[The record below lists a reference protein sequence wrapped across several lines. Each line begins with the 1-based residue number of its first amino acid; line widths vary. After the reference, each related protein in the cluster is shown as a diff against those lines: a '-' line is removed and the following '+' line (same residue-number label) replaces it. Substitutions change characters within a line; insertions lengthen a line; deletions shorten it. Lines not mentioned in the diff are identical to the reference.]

1 MRVLN
6 KKGLLSRSS
15 PLVLGVIV
23 LVLAAMPRV
32 NAQRPGAA
40 PRLDLI
46 RGPTHAPLG
55 SVARLGVPAGYLFL
69 DANNTGRLLK
79 SRGEPVSGHEVGFL
93 TSTNQTWSVL
103 FIDNE
108 SGYVKDDE
116 KDKLEADQLLRS
128 IKAGAV
134 QGNKERQ
141 RHGHPPVEVV
151 GWELPPQYDAARHSL
166 EWAIRGL
173 CSGRPVVNYN
183 ARLLGRKGVIEAILI
198 VAPERLAETLPVF
211 RRVLANCA
219 YLPGQTYADYRAGD
233 RVARYGLG
241 ALVVSGAAVGAAKS
255 GFLARA
261 AALFENAWTLIV
273 VAVVV
278 IAAFAA
284 GATLLR
290 RPVSA
295 GTQRAKKQ
303 GAGQGRTR
311 TR

>member
-1 MRVLN
+1 MRALN
-6 KKGLLSRSS
+6 KRGITSRSS
-15 PLVLGVIV
+15 LLFFAVGP
-23 LVLAAMPRV
+23 LVLAALFGV

-40 PRLDLI
+40 PRLNLV

-55 SVARLGVPAGYLFL
+55 SLARLSVPAGYIFL
-69 DANNTGRLLK
+69 DANNTGLLLK

-93 TSTNQTWSVL
+93 TTANQNWSVL
-103 FIDNE
+103 FIFNG

-116 KDKLEADQLLRS
+116 KNKLDAQQLLES
-128 IKAGAV
+128 VKQGAV
-134 QGNKERQ
+134 PGNKERQ
-141 RHGHPPVEVV
+141 RHGNPPVEVV

-173 CSGRPVVNYN
+173 CAGRPVVNYN

-211 RRVLANCA
+211 RKVLADCS

-241 ALVVSGAAVGAAKS
+241 ALVVSGVAVGAAKS

-261 AALFENAWTLIV
+261 AALFENAWTLII
-273 VAVVV
+273 VVV
-278 IAAFAA
+278 VGGAFAA
-284 GATLLR
+284 GAVFLR
-290 RPVSA
+290 KPVSPS
-295 GTQRAKKQ
+295 TQRAKK
-303 GAGQGRTR
+303 
-311 TR
+311 